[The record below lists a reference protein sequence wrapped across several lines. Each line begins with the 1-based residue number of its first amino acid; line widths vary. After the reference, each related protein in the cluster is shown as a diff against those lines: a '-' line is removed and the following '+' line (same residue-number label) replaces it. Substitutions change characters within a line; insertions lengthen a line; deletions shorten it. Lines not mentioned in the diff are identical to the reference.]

1 MHTKLLNLG
10 FIKKSEQTYVCEDI
24 TVEIH
29 GDKVYIVSI
38 QQEVTLDELELLML
52 DY

>member
-10 FIKKSEQTYVCEDI
+10 FIKKSELIYVCEDI
-24 TVEIH
+24 TIEVR
-29 GDKVYIVSI
+29 GDKVYVLSI
-38 QQEVTLDELELLML
+38 QQEVTVDELESLML